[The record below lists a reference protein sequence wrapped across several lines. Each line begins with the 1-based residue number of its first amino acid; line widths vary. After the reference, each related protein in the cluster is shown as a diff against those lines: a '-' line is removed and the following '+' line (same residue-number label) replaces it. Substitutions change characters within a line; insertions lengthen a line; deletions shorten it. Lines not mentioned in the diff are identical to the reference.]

1 VIRSNG
7 EEKACDISSN
17 SVDVLLYKIR
27 TRVSPDF
34 GCHGEAIVYSYIEF
48 ASCGSDCARGSE
60 SGDTSVASEA
70 ALEDDSTG
78 P

>member
-1 VIRSNG
+1 VTYPAI
-7 EEKACDISSN
+7 
-17 SVDVLLYKIR
+17 VLTCCYIKFEHGLAR
-27 TRVSPDF
+27 DF
-34 GCHGEAIVYSYIEF
+34 GCHGMAIAYSYIKF
-48 ASCGSDCARGSE
+48 ASCGSDCVRGSE